1 MPRGRG
7 EFGDLPR
14 EGIGQPDPIL
24 LPDPRALFARRAAR
38 LRMLANDNPMA
49 EWLRFV
55 ARLADAQQS
64 ARPPTAAV
72 AVTEGTPPLL
82 AVTHRRAAWWHD
94 ALARVLFLADDAAA
108 PPEARAV
115 LRDLR
120 TRDPEPLAD
129 AWLRG
134 EPLVGQAGATM
145 AVVAAL
151 QVYFTHLVASLPL
164 TDLTLQTDRRV
175 CPVCGQLPVA
185 GVITAA
191 GKAPGT
197 RYLHCGL
204 CATAWNHVRAVCTG
218 CGESK
223 SLALHEIE
231 GGTGAVRAETCDE
244 CHGYAKML
252 YQDKDMDIEPMAD
265 DLASLG
271 LDIMVSDA
279 GWFRLA
285 PNPLLPMGV

>member
-1 MPRGRG
+1 MRGQ
-7 EFGDLPR
+7 FGDLPR
-14 EGIGQPDPIL
+14 VGIGQPDPIL
-24 LPDPRALFARRAAR
+24 SPSETTLFARRAAR
-38 LRMLANDNPMA
+38 LRALADGHPMA

-55 ARLADAQQS
+55 ARVADAQQS
-64 ARPPTAAV
+64 AALPPLAAIT
-72 AVTEGTPPLL
+72 VTEGAPPLL
-82 AVTHRRAAWWHD
+82 AVAHRRAAWWHD
-94 ALARVLFLADDAAA
+94 ALAHVVAQTDDAGS

-115 LRDLR
+115 LSDLR

-134 EPLVGQAGATM
+134 EPLAGQAGATM

-151 QVYFTHLVASLPL
+151 QVYFAHLAASLPL
-164 TDLTLQTDRRV
+164 AELTLGADRRV
-175 CPVCGQLPVA
+175 CPVCGQSPVA

-191 GKAPGT
+191 GKAPGA

-204 CATAWNHVRAVCTG
+204 CATAWSHVRAVCTG

-231 GGTGAVRAETCDE
+231 GGTGAARAETCDA

-252 YQDKDMDIEPMAD
+252 YQDKDMDIEPVAD
-265 DLASLG
+265 DLASIG

-285 PNPLLPMGV
+285 PNPLLPMGA